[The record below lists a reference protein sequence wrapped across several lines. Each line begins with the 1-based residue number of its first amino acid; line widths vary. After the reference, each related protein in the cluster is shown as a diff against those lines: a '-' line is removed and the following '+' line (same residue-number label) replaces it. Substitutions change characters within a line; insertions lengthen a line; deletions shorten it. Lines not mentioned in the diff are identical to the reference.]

1 MLQSFSILFLL
12 SVILNYLN
20 RKYLKLS
27 STIGLLIL
35 GLILT
40 VSIGLLKPVF
50 PGLYIFFCN
59 IVENTDF
66 ENLLFDGMLSFLLF
80 AGAIHVNIKD
90 LNKEKWSVL
99 LFASLGVL
107 ISTFVVGVIV
117 FFAAQLFNIQLPF
130 IYALLFGALISP
142 TDPIAVIAILK
153 EAGVSKSLE
162 MKIEGE
168 SLFNDGVGVVVFS
181 GILLVLGAEHATAHE
196 ISTEIVA
203 LFAEEAIGGIVYGL
217 VLGFV
222 GYYLINSVR
231 DDHQLPVVLSLAI
244 VMGGYSIASLLGV
257 SGPLAMVVSGLI
269 IGNKFHLNT
278 EKDTT
283 HVVFNDIWEVID
295 EVLNGILFLLLG
307 ISIHLIRFD
316 SNQILLG
323 VLAFFIVLIGRYIS
337 VVIPFS
343 FLKHQEGKKSDTLK
357 VLTWGGLRGGISLAL
372 ALSLPKEAENS
383 PSETLFVITYV
394 VVLMSIILQGLT
406 IGKLVNYLKNK

>member
-1 MLQSFSILFLL
+1 MLQSFSILFFL

-20 RKYLKLS
+20 RRYLKLS

-35 GLILT
+35 GLILS
-40 VSIGLLKPVF
+40 VSIGILKPVF
-50 PGLYIFFCN
+50 PGVYKFFCD
-59 IVENTDF
+59 IVVNTDF
-66 ENLLFDGMLSFLLF
+66 KSLLFDGMLSFLLF

-99 LFASLGVL
+99 LFATLGVL
-107 ISTFVVGVIV
+107 ISTFIVGITI
-117 FFAAQLFNIQLPF
+117 FYASRLFNIQLPF

-153 EAGVSKSLE
+153 KAGVSKSLE

-196 ISTEIVA
+196 ISTEIVT
-203 LFAEEAIGGIVYGL
+203 LFAEEAIGGIVFGL
-217 VLGFV
+217 VLGFM

-231 DDHQLPVVLSLAI
+231 EDHQFPVVLSLAI

-278 EKDTT
+278 EKDTPHT
-283 HVVFNDIWEVID
+283 VFNAIWEVVD

-316 SNQILLG
+316 SNQLLLG
-323 VLAFFIVLIGRYIS
+323 VLAFFIVLIARYIS

-406 IGKLVNYLKNK
+406 IGKLVKYLKNK

>member
-1 MLQSFSILFLL
+1 M
-12 SVILNYLN
+12 
-20 RKYLKLS
+20 
-27 STIGLLIL
+27 
-35 GLILT
+35 
-40 VSIGLLKPVF
+40 
-50 PGLYIFFCN
+50 
-59 IVENTDF
+59 
-66 ENLLFDGMLSFLLF
+66 
-80 AGAIHVNIKD
+80 
-90 LNKEKWSVL
+90 
-99 LFASLGVL
+99 
-107 ISTFVVGVIV
+107 
-117 FFAAQLFNIQLPF
+117 
-130 IYALLFGALISP
+130 
-142 TDPIAVIAILK
+142 
-153 EAGVSKSLE
+153 
-162 MKIEGE
+162 
-168 SLFNDGVGVVVFS
+168 
-181 GILLVLGAEHATAHE
+181 
-196 ISTEIVA
+196 
-203 LFAEEAIGGIVYGL
+203 
-217 VLGFV
+217 
-222 GYYLINSVR
+222 INSVR